1 MRRTPT
7 RAMRMDITCDAAHL
21 CKEQT
26 VKKLLA
32 LIFGSTAAVLML
44 CAMPE
49 RVSAADLA
57 AAEAAVRKADA
68 DWAAVASKGV
78 DAWMSFYAADAIVM
92 LPNDQIANGTDVVR
106 GGVTRLLGLPHLVIV
121 WHPTQVQMS
130 RPGDLA
136 YLTGVYELRFDDS
149 QGAVAATHGSLLKIW
164 RKQPDG
170 TWRCVV
176 DTWSPDAPLPKA
188 AAASPETLVASP
200 ASAAIPAQVSAKYG
214 DAPAH
219 YKEAIQQFF
228 KEHLKDPGSVQYQ
241 EITEPQQGYT
251 TAVTGGLLMRE
262 RRDYGWTVK
271 AVLNAKNSHDRYVGF
286 KSYTFLFRGEK
297 IMHTLS
303 PLSEDEF
310 N

>member
-1 MRRTPT
+1 M
-7 RAMRMDITCDAAHL
+7 
-21 CKEQT
+21 
-26 VKKLLA
+26 KKLPA
-32 LIFGSTAAVLML
+32 LIFGSTAALLML
-44 CAMPE
+44 CALPA

-68 DWAAVASKGV
+68 DWAAMAGNGI
-78 DAWMSFYAADAIVM
+78 DAWMSFYTADAIVL
-92 LPNDQIANGTDVVR
+92 LPNDQIANGTDVIR
-106 GGVTRLLGLPHLVIV
+106 GGVTRLLSLPHLVIA
-121 WHPTQVQMS
+121 WHPTQVQIS

-136 YLTGVYELRFDDS
+136 YLTGVYELRHDDS
-149 QGAVAATHGSLLKIW
+149 HGAAAAMRGSLIKIW

-176 DTWSPDAPLPKA
+176 DAWSPDAPLPKPA
-188 AAASPETLVASP
+188 AAFAENLVASP
-200 ASAAIPAQVSAKYG
+200 VSAAMPAQVSTKYG

-219 YKEAIQQFF
+219 YKEAIQEFF

-251 TAVTGGLLMRE
+251 TAVTGGLLMHE

-271 AVLNAKNSHDRYVGF
+271 AVLNAKNSHGRYVGF

-297 IMHTLS
+297 IVHTLS

>member
-1 MRRTPT
+1 
-7 RAMRMDITCDAAHL
+7 MRMDITFDAAHR
-21 CKEQT
+21 CREQA
-26 VKKLLA
+26 VKKSAA
-32 LIFGSTAAVLML
+32 LTFGFMTAVLML
-44 CAMPE
+44 CVMPE
-49 RVSAADLA
+49 KASAADLA
-57 AAEAAVRKADA
+57 AAEAAVHKADA
-68 DWAAVASKGV
+68 DWAAIASNGV
-78 DAWMSFYAADAIVM
+78 EAWMSFYAADAIVL

-106 GGVTRLLGLPHLVIV
+106 GGVTRLLGLPHLFIA

-136 YLTGVYELRFDDS
+136 YVSGVYELRFDDS
-149 QGAVAATHGSLLKIW
+149 HGVAAATRGSLIKIW

-170 TWRCVV
+170 AWKCVV
-176 DTWSPDAPLPKA
+176 DTWGPDAPSLKPA
-188 AAASPETLVASP
+188 ASSPETLVASP
-200 ASAAIPAQVSAKYG
+200 ASEAMPAQVSTKYG

-251 TAVTGGLLMRE
+251 TSITGGLLMRE

-271 AVLNAKNSHDRYVGF
+271 AVLNAKNSHGRYVGF